1 MVFLWC
7 RHNLSSSTKPTT
19 SSKDTLPT
27 VWINISLLKWPKL
40 LVLCERIGGVCRI
53 FAVTNVYLLR
63 GLWRY
68 VVKCFNVALISACV
82 QSDVLFCLPISSCHK
97 KNMLAKL
104 ENTIIL
110 LVGPPKFCIRIVFSF
125 SWDLQWFQEKT
136 QTTLIQ
142 NLGGQTE
149 YYGVFRFNQLEIYVS
164 LSLKPTASNFTMK
177 IPTLL
182 AKKTWPR
189 HSYSVCILI
198 ISGWLEKY
206 MYKPNCV
213 EHVSR

>member
-1 MVFLWC
+1 MQAQSLIIYQTHYILQRYLANSMDKHFFIKMTQTSCTLWKDWRCVQNICCDKCLFASRSLKVC
-7 RHNLSSSTKPTT
+7 RKVLQCCIDLSLCPIRCSFLSSHLK
-19 SSKDTLPT
+19 LP
-27 VWINISLLKWPKL
+27 
-40 LVLCERIGGVCRI
+40 
-53 FAVTNVYLLR
+53 
-63 GLWRY
+63 
-68 VVKCFNVALISACV
+68 
-82 QSDVLFCLPISSCHK
+82 QK
-97 KNMLAKL
+97 KHMLAKL